1 MEAPS
6 PLNILPQNPV
16 YFSTASSALGSLG
29 SSEEILSTIE
39 ERQRRLLEAD
49 DSTAETPAQRE
60 KRH

>member
-1 MEAPS
+1 MEASS
-6 PLNILPQNPV
+6 PLNTLPQNRV
-16 YFSTASSALGSLG
+16 YFSTASSAPGSLG

-49 DSTAETPAQRE
+49 DSTTETPAQRE